1 MNPNNGPTGNGLSYD
16 PCNCAH
22 CRMNKLEALT
32 VDLKAAQVE
41 RDKAMVEL
49 EAKIAETNESLTVS
63 AESLPVGKITLSQE
77 EAAKMW
83 QEHLA
88 VNPVH
93 SDAVDP
99 LVTVRSIF
107 KKEHDR
113 LRESGEN
120 GVSASIGGIL
130 KIVDSFDERISLVE
144 KAFGPNVVVSIH
156 DASSS
161 LIGAPTGVGDVDP
174 KPTEGTPAP
183 LRNHWTLN
191 EAVELLAGIAHY
203 TLRVEQDSVT
213 DSIEIGLETCMD
225 LEEIVN
231 RARLA
236 AEASVSTWGTH
247 WHASR
252 GNLRVLHTCGDR
264 CGKRSS

>member
-1 MNPNNGPTGNGLSYD
+1 MSEQLSND
-16 PCNCAH
+16 PCGCAH
-22 CRMNKLEALT
+22 CRVNKLEAMT
-32 VDLKAAQVE
+32 VDLRAAQAE
-41 RDKAMVEL
+41 LDKSMAEL
-49 EAKIAETNESLTVS
+49 EAQIAETNESL
-63 AESLPVGKITLSQE
+63 
-77 EAAKMW
+77 
-83 QEHLA
+83 A
-88 VNPVH
+88 VHPLHGDVV
-93 SDAVDP
+93 AP

-107 KKEHDR
+107 KEEYDR

-161 LIGAPTGVGDVDP
+161 LIGAPTGVGDSDP

-225 LEEIVN
+225 LEEIAN
-231 RARLA
+231 QARLA
-236 AEASVSTWGTH
+236 PEMEISTWGTH
-247 WHASR
+247 WYGNR
-252 GNLRVLHTCGDR
+252 GNLRILHTCGDR
-264 CGKRSS
+264 CGKRSA